1 MISTTKAVTNVRNME
16 YLQLVLIYFIE
27 YSCGNSISDDCRS
40 EYDNAIRNGNIDYF
54 YHRCATEG
62 GSQPLRTRC
71 SLCCNNNGND
81 ENFGVGIVRSCADQN
96 DNIHDCESSGTFA
109 ESCVCGSNLCN
120 DVCDGCDSDEFK
132 CYQCSAKDSW
142 CYNIEEVQSHGE
154 NAKKICSSKKCL
166 ISGKKRC
173 NIRNC
178 YYSQGRLQHF
188 FF

>member
-1 MISTTKAVTNVRNME
+1 MINKIVR
-16 YLQLVLIYFIE
+16 VHLIYLLE
-27 YSCGNSISDDCRS
+27 YSCGDSISDDCQA

-54 YHRCATEG
+54 YRRCATEG

-81 ENFGVGIVRSCADQN
+81 EDFGVGIIRSCADQN
-96 DNIHDCESSGTFA
+96 DNIHDCESSGTLA